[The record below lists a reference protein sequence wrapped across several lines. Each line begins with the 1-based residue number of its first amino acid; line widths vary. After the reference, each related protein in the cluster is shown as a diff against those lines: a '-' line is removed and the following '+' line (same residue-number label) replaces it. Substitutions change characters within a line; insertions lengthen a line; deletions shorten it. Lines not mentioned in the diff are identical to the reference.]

1 MAMRIET
8 GHAVSKDAHLVD
20 SDRVRF
26 VAEDGRTMFEV
37 VAGKDGRSIEVRGV
51 DTCKVGDQVYSNAL
65 DIRPHVSN
73 LVEIRAREYEVPA

>member
-1 MAMRIET
+1 MKIET
-8 GHAVSKDAHLVD
+8 GHSVTKDVQLVD

-51 DTCKVGDQVYSNAL
+51 EACRVGGVMYSNAF
-65 DIRPHVSN
+65 DVRPQVTN
-73 LVEIRAREYEVPA
+73 QVTIRAREYGDDQ